1 MAVERVEDSKG
12 IAKDLNRHGNKHNGR
27 QKILYSRLNLSFK
40 SVDIYFF
47 IYIIESVSNFV

>member
-12 IAKDLNRHGNKHNGR
+12 IAKDLNRHGNKNNGR